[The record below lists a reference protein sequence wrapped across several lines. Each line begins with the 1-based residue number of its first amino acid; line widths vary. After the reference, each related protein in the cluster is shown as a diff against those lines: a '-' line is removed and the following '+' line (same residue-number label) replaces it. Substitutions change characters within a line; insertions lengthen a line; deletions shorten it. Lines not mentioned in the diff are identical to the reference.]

1 MAPGILTASVPSL
14 GPIRGTAAVFG
25 LGGRFQ
31 ISTRLGLEF
40 RLTARAA
47 EQHLVAV
54 MRCAMGRIWLHRH
67 AADGIFQFRCV
78 GVGVRHG
85 ALRACISSQA
95 YIPYGGIKSS
105 TREGYIWKD
114 RFPRRF

>member
-67 AADGIFQFRCV
+67 AADGIAHGRRIVAVTGMVVVAVVVTAAAGAGRSSFS
-78 GVGVRHG
+78 GVAV
-85 ALRACISSQA
+85 ALVHDVSAA
-95 YIPYGGIKSS
+95 
-105 TREGYIWKD
+105 
-114 RFPRRF
+114 